1 MSCEICLA
9 TAIRAKLGR
18 CPVCAIQTLVIGL
31 TGWTAWWWLGA
42 DSSVNALTA
51 LLFGL
56 AGSALFALHLL
67 VFVWRKIRGRELD

>member
-1 MSCEICLA
+1 MSCEACLA

-31 TGWTAWWWLGA
+31 MGWAAWWWLGA
-42 DSSVNALTA
+42 DHSVHALTA

-56 AGSALFALHLL
+56 AGSLLFALHLL
-67 VFVWRKIRGRELD
+67 VFIWRKVGGRELD

>member
-1 MSCEICLA
+1 VSCEACLA

-31 TGWTAWWWLGA
+31 MGWAAWWWLGA
-42 DSSVNALTA
+42 DRSVHALTA

-56 AGSALFALHLL
+56 AGSLLFALHLL
-67 VFVWRKIRGRELD
+67 VFIWRKVGGRELD

>member
-42 DSSVNALTA
+42 GSSVNALTA